1 MNPAIHYELAR
12 ERQALLARDARTER
26 LTRRVTDPARS
37 ALAARV
43 RDALLPSS
51 RFEPP
56 ARREPRLA
64 G

>member
-26 LTRRVTDPARS
+26 LARRVTDPARS
-37 ALAARV
+37 ALAAR
-43 RDALLPSS
+43 LLATLRHRP
-51 RFEPP
+51 RFETP
-56 ARREPRLA
+56 ARREPGLA